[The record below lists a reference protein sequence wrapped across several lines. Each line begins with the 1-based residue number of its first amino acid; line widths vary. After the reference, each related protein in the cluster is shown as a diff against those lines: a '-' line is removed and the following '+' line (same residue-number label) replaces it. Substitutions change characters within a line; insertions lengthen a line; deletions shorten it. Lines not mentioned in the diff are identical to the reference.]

1 VLLVNPG
8 LASSPTFNA
17 INSNDYPLYYNNY
30 DVSARM
36 QQDNGGTWKLVPNS
50 LGDLTKREF
59 RFAHYEDFP
68 FDLNTAPPVDLGAG
82 PPTQYP
88 NNSSAYLV
96 PFFPTGPRFGDD
108 VLLTNVLSF
117 DVQVFDPGAPVDA
130 TSTVALTP
138 PDPGY
143 TTPATVTAKGGYVD
157 MGWGDSTTVASFSQ
171 AQSRPVSGGM
181 TLMPNLLTIMDTTT
195 DPPTST
201 GTSLSYTYDT
211 WSMHYENNGINDDGD
226 MTIDEGTNGLDDD
239 ANGIVDDA
247 NEMETQSPFAA
258 QLRGV
263 RITIRVYEPSSQQVR
278 QMTVVGDFLPD

>member
-1 VLLVNPG
+1 
-8 LASSPTFNA
+8 
-17 INSNDYPLYYNNY
+17 
-30 DVSARM
+30 
-36 QQDNGGTWKLVPNS
+36 
-50 LGDLTKREF
+50 
-59 RFAHYEDFP
+59 
-68 FDLNTAPPVDLGAG
+68 
-82 PPTQYP
+82 
-88 NNSSAYLV
+88 
-96 PFFPTGPRFGDD
+96 
-108 VLLTNVLSF
+108 
-117 DVQVFDPGAPVDA
+117 
-130 TSTVALTP
+130 
-138 PDPGY
+138 
-143 TTPATVTAKGGYVD
+143 
-157 MGWGDSTTVASFSQ
+157 
-171 AQSRPVSGGM
+171 
-181 TLMPNLLTIMDTTT
+181 MDTTT